1 MKQHREEEERRD
13 REQVRRWICLDPDP
27 AGDRVQ
33 AAAPR
38 RENEQHRPRE
48 QPQEGV
54 ALAEASAAD
63 ELEDDEEQRGGG
75 DRGGNRDLER
85 RHLPSS
91 RGTGLRRNEPTSRAS
106 STFTM

>member
-1 MKQHREEEERRD
+1 MQQHREEEERRD
-13 REQVRRWICLDPDP
+13 REQDRRRIRLDSDP

-38 RENEQHRPRE
+38 RKHEQHRARE
-48 QPQEGV
+48 QPQEGI
-54 ALAEASAAD
+54 AFAEASAANQ
-63 ELEDDEEQRGGG
+63 LEDDEEQGGGG